1 MLTLPPALERVE
13 NVAVGNSNH
22 FSWYTFQDALGR
34 LAYFRSERR
43 RQCEAKFDRQDFA
56 FHSHTLLTH
65 NHDNDN
71 DDNIASGHSLLLSSS
86 FVVAVPLRRNTTIG
100 QCAFRL
106 RRRNTAAN
114 APASTPSAWLMEP
127 QDFSDGD
134 YTLRALVCQRRTHG
148 YSSDDT
154 SLSLSSAPA
163 YGATP
168 AAASCSSMASTDGHG
183 QGGGYG
189 GQGKAAASGREHQL
203 YLELV
208 TNFESDNTHAYIQT
222 TLKASD
228 QKRLN
233 TADGTPYILDF
244 LFCGRFKKL
253 RISLFARTTLKTAA
267 RAGVSF
273 WSSGF
278 IKKLGISLFAR
289 STMKTAGASPWISWF
304 VKKLGISLFARNTF
318 KTAARADMS
327 LRFSGF
333 AKKLGISLFARTTFK
348 TVAHAG
354 LTAARAGVSFH
365 AATAVAPIRKDEASK
380 EDSIHVV
387 SYEKGQRRE
396 RDMEADEIK
405 PDIVTTLHRCNG
417 GA

>member
-1 MLTLPPALERVE
+1 MLALSLLYHGGVHCHRRSLR
-13 NVAVGNSNH
+13 AVTSSPRPLQAQG
-22 FSWYTFQDALGR
+22 FSSA
-34 LAYFRSERR
+34 RS
-43 RQCEAKFDRQDFA
+43 QDFA

-233 TADGTPYILDF
+233 TADGTPYQPVANDKFVLTPVPQSANCGIRRWTAFYILDF

-354 LTAARAGVSFH
+354 LV
-365 AATAVAPIRKDEASK
+365 
-380 EDSIHVV
+380 
-387 SYEKGQRRE
+387 
-396 RDMEADEIK
+396 
-405 PDIVTTLHRCNG
+405 
-417 GA
+417 